1 MIEKRRF
8 GPGIKVG
15 SVEEFQGQERRVII
29 LSTVRST
36 KKEFL
41 EMDKDFHL
49 GFLNNPKVR
58 SQSGQLFVCMISLK
72 PIAVKCRKS
81 LTLIQIDT
89 RGHLVFLLFKL
100 LGVFTLLGAQ
110 TTPGCTDSGLNSVAF
125 VLFFFQRFNVAI
137 TRAQALLILIGNPD
151 MLCLDENWRR

>member
-15 SVEEFQGQERRVII
+15 SVEEFQGQERRIII

-49 GFLNNPKVR
+49 GFLNNPKVE
-58 SQSGQLFVCMISLK
+58 QLLLK
-72 PIAVKCRKS
+72 R
-81 LTLIQIDT
+81 
-89 RGHLVFLLFKL
+89 LFYNRHFE
-100 LGVFTLLGAQ
+100 V
-110 TTPGCTDSGLNSVAF
+110 
-125 VLFFFQRFNVAI
+125 
-137 TRAQALLILIGNPD
+137 
-151 MLCLDENWRR
+151 ERRER